1 MANSDFTLRLKAYL
15 DSTGIQGQLRQISK
29 STKLHFTSDGS
40 QLVTTT
46 KLFRNNMG
54 EVVKSTHTLN
64 KATGKA
70 TSSFQ
75 TMAASTNKMKQ
86 GFGDIVLKVGKFLA
100 ATTLISG
107 VTAAIGGAVTA
118 VKELD
123 DAMTEYKK
131 VSSLRGKDL
140 DAQTQKLSK
149 YGEVSGRTTSEM
161 YDAATQFKK
170 SGYSDSQSATL
181 AKTATVF
188 QNIADS
194 EMDAGTAAGF
204 ITSQMKAF
212 NIPASKS
219 FKIIDSVNEVSN
231 NYAVSSTD
239 LQSALSRT
247 SSAMGALGNSYDE
260 TLGLVTAGT
269 EIMQGQSGKVARGLR
284 TIGNNIAG
292 AGKKSKTFSYQ
303 VDGSTKTISLF
314 NKKTGDMKNTYS
326 VLGEMSKSWG
336 KMSNKEK
343 QALAI
348 TLAGKNQFEV
358 FTSVLGNFKHAQ
370 EATQTSIHSSGS
382 AMKENEAYTESLS
395 YKLTMLKKEF
405 KDLAN
410 SIINSGVAKGFV
422 DIGVGALK
430 FVSSDF
436 AGAAIKIGLVTAA
449 ATGLFHV
456 VQSFRTATAF
466 ASLEEGVNIATKLG
480 QKFKNISTIFAAMR
494 SPAAFMDIANNS
506 PKTIAKINKLNKAI
520 KFLKTNIWSIAGLGG
535 IIGAGVLTTQIVK
548 ALDPTEKLAKA
559 TRQLKGDRKKLASA
573 TSELQEL
580 NSKPNK
586 SVGDETRIEQLKE
599 EIQLLKDDM
608 ALEQQKKQKAF
619 EDSQKVKTTTGSNEI
634 VTKAEQSMEKY
645 NTAMRQADE
654 AQDQY
659 LKTGEER
666 YRTQFDTQQ
675 KNANAELK
683 NLKEIQKGYKDA
695 YPDDY
700 TSQKGYKDVT
710 ADIKKIEDS
719 VRIASPEL
727 RAFQSTI
734 EQTLSQKSVS
744 KGDISDVIADTSKVG
759 DAKTALQAYSD
770 ALKEGYSS
778 AAVLKHNTAGVGK
791 VVKKNGKEIFTL
803 SQDDLPKLAKS
814 LNLTEKATQALIE
827 RAGTR
832 VNVIPTVKGT
842 TKELK
847 KQSKA
852 IKGSKGA
859 IVTSNRAFKKYAKS
873 QGYSKKQTDKLA
885 KSFTKAGNK
894 IVNFSGDTKQL
905 INSLKGTDSGL
916 GKLNKSS
923 KRLQGFSAKKY
934 IDSVKKLGGSA
945 EDAKASIKKLHDE
958 DLITDA
964 QYKAAKERID
974 KVFKKD
980 DKITTEKVIISANV
994 DKFNEAVG
1002 AVQKKTMPKK
1012 KVNISQKGAQTVMN
1026 AVDAVN
1032 AKELTDKEA
1041 TYTITVKTKKS
1052 GKSARGVRNSQKSFL
1067 SVVND
1072 NPTGG
1077 KANGQ
1082 YPELIRRA
1090 NGDTFIANGGEEALV
1105 NIGKGDTVYTA
1116 KETRQMLSGRK
1127 QAIPH
1132 FAKGKKASKAV
1143 KKANSAYNKAYEK
1156 LQNRFQSKLD
1166 TLDYK
1171 LSVNKITEA
1180 TYQTKYTKL
1189 VTSFNKKVKAL
1200 KKRKS
1205 LKKATNKRKSIGKSN
1220 TREQKQS
1227 AFDYGKELAEDAI
1240 DSLTSGYENGSGD
1253 FNSALA
1259 KINKAKK
1266 NKYLT
1271 DKEYKEY
1278 LSSLYAAKA
1287 EHDIKMVKA
1296 DANSYDAQKSNLD
1309 SYLNQ
1314 GVISYEEY
1322 YNQLTELQSTYSS
1335 KVSEM
1340 YDNQKSLVQKTI
1352 DAHVKELEAEK
1363 DALSSSNDLLEK
1375 QNALATAQNKK
1386 VMVYKDGKWQWV
1398 ASKSEVEEAER
1409 NLREAE
1415 IDSEI
1420 DKWNNI
1426 LTDYEDKIETI
1437 NAEKNSGEF
1446 TLTQLLSMSMS
1457 DLSDFAKNAVAGQ
1470 AGAEA
1475 FSEWLETNGVSGDLN
1490 AAMDKSISDYI
1501 DGINAHATG
1510 TLSTEPLSIVG
1521 EKGAEMHVGSGDG
1534 IISSAM
1540 TKNLMEWGTMTPTQF
1555 ANIQSASND
1564 NHSVTQFNLG
1574 SGAIVVN
1581 GNNGKDI
1588 AEDIIMNFD
1597 RIAKQ
1602 RTLQR

>member
-1 MANSDFTLRLKAYL
+1 
-15 DSTGIQGQLRQISK
+15 
-29 STKLHFTSDGS
+29 
-40 QLVTTT
+40 
-46 KLFRNNMG
+46 
-54 EVVKSTHTLN
+54 
-64 KATGKA
+64 
-70 TSSFQ
+70 
-75 TMAASTNKMKQ
+75 
-86 GFGDIVLKVGKFLA
+86 
-100 ATTLISG
+100 
-107 VTAAIGGAVTA
+107 
-118 VKELD
+118 
-123 DAMTEYKK
+123 
-131 VSSLRGKDL
+131 
-140 DAQTQKLSK
+140 
-149 YGEVSGRTTSEM
+149 
-161 YDAATQFKK
+161 
-170 SGYSDSQSATL
+170 
-181 AKTATVF
+181 
-188 QNIADS
+188 
-194 EMDAGTAAGF
+194 
-204 ITSQMKAF
+204 
-212 NIPASKS
+212 
-219 FKIIDSVNEVSN
+219 
-231 NYAVSSTD
+231 
-239 LQSALSRT
+239 
-247 SSAMGALGNSYDE
+247 
-260 TLGLVTAGT
+260 
-269 EIMQGQSGKVARGLR
+269 
-284 TIGNNIAG
+284 
-292 AGKKSKTFSYQ
+292 
-303 VDGSTKTISLF
+303 
-314 NKKTGDMKNTYS
+314 MKNTYS

-410 SIINSGVAKGFV
+410 SIVNSGVAKGFV

-436 AGAAIKIGLVTAA
+436 AGAAIKIGLVTAS
-449 ATGLFHV
+449 ATGLFNV
-456 VQSFRTATAF
+456 IKAFRTAEPF
-466 ASLEEGVNIATKLG
+466 ATLADGANVATKLG
-480 QKFKNISTIFAAMR
+480 QKFKNLKTTISNVFTYLG
-494 SPAAFMDIANNS
+494 SKD
-506 PKTIAKINKLNKAI
+506 INKARTAFKSLHENANKTSKVVGLLKGHLKGLGIAGI
-520 KFLKTNIWSIAGLGG
+520 AAAVSILALKWAEANSAAGIYKSTSKKLSKEQSELKTN
-535 IIGAGVLTTQIVK
+535 
-548 ALDPTEKLAKA
+548 TEKLS
-559 TRQLKGDRKKLASA
+559 KLQSKPTKSSA
-573 TSELQEL
+573 DETEIKILQEENDL
-580 NSKPNK
+580 L
-586 SVGDETRIEQLKE
+586 REQIDLTTK
-599 EIQLLKDDM
+599 
-608 ALEQQKKQKAF
+608 KKQKAF
-619 EDSQKVKTTTGSNEI
+619 EDTQKTTKKIGYGRSTKTESSTKTKDAVEAY
-634 VTKAEQSMEKY
+634 TKALE
-645 NTAMRQADE
+645 
-654 AQDQY
+654 
-659 LKTGEER
+659 
-666 YRTQFDTQQ
+666 
-675 KNANAELK
+675 
-683 NLKEIQKGYKDA
+683 DA
-695 YPDDY
+695 Y
-700 TSQKGYKDVT
+700 TSQKAYERTGDRVFKENVLNSRES
-710 ADIKKIEDS
+710 AQKQIKNLEDIKKAYEKNYPDNY
-719 VRIASPEL
+719 
-727 RAFQSTI
+727 
-734 EQTLSQKSVS
+734 KSVKGWQTVNDELS
-744 KGDISDVIADTSKVG
+744 KIKTQIKDTTPDVREFMTSLNSSDK
-759 DAKTALQAYSD
+759 KTQKKSVFSDPKNMTDSTKALKIYKD
-770 ALKEGYSS
+770 ALSS
-778 AAVLKHNTAGVGK
+778 TKNAMTLLTESGGLDSGNGGIGK
-791 VVKKNGKEIFTL
+791 FKNGVVTL
-803 SQDDLPKLAKS
+803 SQDDLPKLQKK
-814 LNLTEKATQALIE
+814 LGLTKDALRALIQQGGDKLKIE
-827 RAGTR
+827 PSVKSATKALKKSNSAVKTTR
-832 VNVIPTVKGT
+832 KGYTTTISALKKYGKQQGLT
-842 TKELK
+842 TKQTNKL
-847 KQSKA
+847 
-852 IKGSKGA
+852 IKS
-859 IVTSNRAFKKYAKS
+859 FKKSGNSIFKFSKNAKTL
-873 QGYSKKQTDKLA
+873 SKNLMKVGNVSGN
-885 KSFTKAGNK
+885 SFGKMNKEGNK
-894 IVNFSGDTKQL
+894 LLGFNPKKFIKNIKNIG
-905 INSLKGTDSGL
+905 GTA
-916 GKLNKSS
+916 KEA
-923 KRLQGFSAKKY
+923 QASAKKLY
-934 IDSVKKLGGSA
+934 DQKLISAPEYKKAKKQIDSIYKTSSKKGNVKKVKVSV
-945 EDAKASIKKLHDE
+945 DAKAYNAAMKTIK
-958 DLITDA
+958 A
-964 QYKAAKERID
+964 D
-974 KVFKKD
+974 KPK
-980 DKITTEKVIISANV
+980 
-994 DKFNEAVG
+994 
-1002 AVQKKTMPKK
+1002 PKK
-1012 KVNISQKGAQTVMN
+1012 IKVSDNGTAKAVKKSVDSLKTAISN
-1026 AVDAVN
+1026 
-1032 AKELTDKEA
+1032 LTDK
-1041 TYTITVKTKKS
+1041 TITIKYKEIHEISTKKA

-1166 TLDYK
+1166 TLDYE

-1180 TYQTKYTKL
+1180 SYQTKYAKL

-1205 LKKATNKRKSIGKSN
+1205 LKKATNKRKSIGTSN

-1240 DSLTSGYENGSGD
+1240 DSLTSGYENGSGN

-1271 DKEYKEY
+1271 NKEYKEY

-1296 DANSYDAQKSNLD
+1296 DANSYATQKSNLD
-1309 SYLNQ
+1309 RYLKQ

-1322 YNQLTELQSTYSS
+1322 YNQLTKLQSTYSS

-1386 VMVYKDGKWQWV
+1386 VMIYKDGKWQWV

-1426 LTDYEDKIETI
+1426 LTDYEDKIDTI
-1437 NAEKNSGEF
+1437 TAEKNSGGV

-1457 DLSDFAKNAVAGQ
+1457 DLSDFAKKAVAGQ

-1490 AAMDKSISDYI
+1490 AAMSKSISDYI
-1501 DGINAHATG
+1501 DGINTHATG

-1555 ANIQSASND
+1555 ANIQSVSND

>member
-520 KFLKTNIWSIAGLGG
+520 KFLKTNIWSIVGLGG

-700 TSQKGYKDVT
+700 TSRKGYKDVT

-744 KGDISDVIADTSKVG
+744 KGDISDVIADTSKVD

-873 QGYSKKQTDKLA
+873 QGYSKKQTDELA

-894 IVNFSGDTKQL
+894 IVNFSGDTKHL

-1132 FAKGKKASKAV
+1132 FAKGKKVSTSKKGYT
-1143 KKANSAYNKAYEK
+1143 KKYDK
-1156 LQNRFQSKLD
+1156 LQSRFQSKLD
-1166 TLDYK
+1166 LLDYK
-1171 LSVNKITEA
+1171 LSTNQLTDGEYQKAYRSLVNS
-1180 TYQTKYTKL
+1180 Y
-1189 VTSFNKKVKAL
+1189 NKKV
-1200 KKRKS
+1200 RK
-1205 LKKATNKRKSIGKSN
+1205 LNKRYKVKGEHKNIGTSN
-1220 TREQKQS
+1220 VREQKQS
-1227 AFDYGKELAEDAI
+1227 LFEHKKDVAQTAI
-1240 DSLTSGYENGSGD
+1240 DTLTANYAASGNTDD
-1253 FNSALA
+1253 FSAA
-1259 KINKAKK
+1259 YDKIIKTKK
-1266 NKYLT
+1266 YMTNA
-1271 DKEYKEY
+1271 EYKEY
-1278 LSSLYAAKA
+1278 LSALYTAKA

-1386 VMVYKDGKWQWV
+1386 VMVYKGGKWQWV

-1437 NAEKNSGEF
+1437 NAEKNSGGF